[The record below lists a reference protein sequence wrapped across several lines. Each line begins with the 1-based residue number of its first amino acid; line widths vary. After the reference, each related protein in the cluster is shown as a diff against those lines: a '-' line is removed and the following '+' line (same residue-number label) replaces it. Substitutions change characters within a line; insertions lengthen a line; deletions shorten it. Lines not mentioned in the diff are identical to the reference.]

1 MLIDTHSL
9 ANSPRLYLLPLG
21 GVSQSQQPCSP
32 SPRLSSLAHMILLTH
47 LHFFSRFQKHTP
59 PHHRPEVDRMDKQLQ
74 LFSATLEAWLLVQR
88 GWLKLEAVF
97 AAPDIQRQVGAAAV
111 AGRRS

>member
-1 MLIDTHSL
+1 
-9 ANSPRLYLLPLG
+9 
-21 GVSQSQQPCSP
+21 
-32 SPRLSSLAHMILLTH
+32 
-47 LHFFSRFQKHTP
+47 
-59 PHHRPEVDRMDKQLQ
+59 MDKQLQ